1 MEKTPKNAAEAVEIK
16 ELTTEELANVTGG
29 SILVPIIDIIVGG
42 IKGNF
47 PKMFA

>member
-1 MEKTPKNAAEAVEIK
+1 MEKTLKNVVEAAEIK
-16 ELTTEELANVTGG
+16 ELTAEELVQVAGG

-42 IKGNF
+42 IKGSF